1 MPNRIIVCS
10 LLVAACSSDPPPAP
24 ATPVTYAATPVP
36 APAPA
41 PTPAVAPST
50 PPPARTSSTGGTAQ
64 AFDAQLAS
72 MTSMPLA
79 LYAQTEAPGMTK
91 QGEPVAGT
99 FKTGDTLEGQFAFE
113 PGKCYT
119 LVAEGY
125 GVTELDIA
133 LDYVTFVPGVNL
145 HIADDTQKGSRA
157 SIGGGKG
164 KCLKPLSPFQ
174 TSARFTLKAR
184 TGAGTAAAQLFV
196 Q

>member
-1 MPNRIIVCS
+1 MPIRFVACS
-10 LLVAACSSDPPPAP
+10 LLVVACSSDPPPRA
-24 ATPVTYAATPVP
+24 ATPVTYAA
-36 APAPA
+36 APAPVPTAA
-41 PTPAVAPST
+41 PTLAPAASTTAAPAS
-50 PPPARTSSTGGTAQ
+50 SSTGGTAQ
-64 AFDAQLAS
+64 AFDAQLAT
-72 MTSMPLA
+72 MTSIPLA
-79 LYAQTEAPGMTK
+79 VYAQREAPGMTK

-99 FKTGDTLEGQFAFE
+99 FKTGDTLEGQLVFE

-133 LDYVTFVPGVNL
+133 LDYITFVPGVNL
-145 HIADDTQKGSRA
+145 HIADDTQKGARA

-164 KCLKPLSPFQ
+164 KCLKPLSPFP

-184 TGAGTAAAQLFV
+184 TAAAQVYV